1 MPKKRDDLIPK
12 GMLLIADNISSR
24 DNIFGASPGAKAE
37 WAKGLNLPRRN
48 KTIFFAGCGYQYLRH
63 AKTMLDALSKFEK
76 RGLDPE
82 KTIGIAKA
90 FKKVGIDLTAVYSK
104 LPLGGD
110 DHYSKALNCAVN
122 VLTKLGV
129 DFGYLH
135 EEEPCCGAP
144 LYFFGLEAEFAKH
157 CQETYG
163 KLKSLGVKQI
173 IGLVPSCTNALRNLF
188 PNYVADFDIEV
199 KHFCQ
204 VVWERIKEGNI
215 SLEMPQEVE
224 VTYHDPCQLARYL
237 GVIDEPRQ
245 VLNSIKGLEL
255 KEPEWTTG
263 EWATCCG
270 GGGGFEMVFPELS
283 HILAVNRAREL
294 VETNPSMIITH
305 CPACVMQLEEGL
317 KDLRRNHLEVLDL
330 AQVVDRALRR

>member
-1 MPKKRDDLIPK
+1 VPKKRNDLIPK

-37 WAKGLNLPRRN
+37 WAKGLSLPRRN

-63 AKTMLDALSKFEK
+63 AKIMLDALSKFE
-76 RGLDPE
+76 RHGLDAE
-82 KTIGIAKA
+82 RTTGIARA
-90 FKKVGIDLTAVYSK
+90 FKKVGVDLTAVYSK
-104 LPLGGD
+104 LPMGGD
-110 DHYSKALNCAVN
+110 DHYSETLNCAVN

-129 DFGYLH
+129 DFGYLY

-144 LYFFGLEAEFAKH
+144 LYFFGLEDKFAKH
-157 CQETYG
+157 CQKTYG
-163 KLKSLGVKQI
+163 KLKSLGVEEI

-188 PNYVADFDIEV
+188 PNYVAGFDIEV

-204 VVWERIKEGNI
+204 VVWEIIKEGNI
-215 SLEMPQEVE
+215 PLEMPQKVE

-294 VETNPSMIITH
+294 METNPSMIITH

-330 AQVVDRALRR
+330 AQVVDRALKR

>member
-1 MPKKRDDLIPK
+1 MPKKRDDLIPR

-37 WAKGLNLPRRN
+37 WAKELSLPRRN

-63 AKTMLDALSKFEK
+63 ARTMLDALSKLEK
-76 RGLDPE
+76 HGLDAE
-82 KTIGIAKA
+82 RTTGIARA
-90 FKKVGIDLTAVYSK
+90 FKRVGIDLTAMYSK

-110 DHYSKALNCAVN
+110 DHYIEVLHSAVK
-122 VLTKLGV
+122 VLTGLGV

-144 LYFFGLEAEFAKH
+144 LHFFGLEEEFARH
-157 CQETYG
+157 CQVTYD

-188 PNYVADFDIEV
+188 PNYVAGFDIEV

-215 SLEMPQEVE
+215 SLEMPQKVE

-255 KEPEWTTG
+255 KEPEWTNR

-294 VETNPSMIITH
+294 METGASTIVTH

-317 KDLRRNHLEVLDL
+317 KDLGRNHIEVLDL